1 MSDGMNKVLLLG
13 HIGGDP
19 ELRHT
24 TGGQAV
30 LTFTLATNESFLDRE
45 GNRQQRTEWHRAV
58 LWGKRAEALSGL
70 LKKGSCVL
78 VEGGLRT
85 RSYEKDGSKRYTTEV
100 NVRELCFAS
109 PRTALSQ
116 APASDEEAKVSLGE
130 HNLEPSPGPSRSR
143 SRPRLTETPSAILTA

>member
-13 HIGGDP
+13 NLGSDP

-30 LTFTLATNESFLDRE
+30 LTFNLATNESYLDRE
-45 GNRQQRTEWHRAV
+45 GNRQQRTDWHRAV
-58 LWGKRAEALSGL
+58 LWGKRAEALSGM

-85 RSYEKDGSKRYTTEV
+85 RSYENDGQKRYITEV

-109 PRTALSQ
+109 SRPPLHQ
-116 APASDEEAKVSLGE
+116 APAADEEAKLSLV
-130 HNLEPSPGPSRSR
+130 EPKVESSPGPSRSR
-143 SRPRLTETPSAILTA
+143 SRPRAVESPGLVLTA